1 MSWLSRISLA
11 NRKLATLITIIV
23 VAFGAYAASSL
34 KQQLIPNISF
44 PAVTV
49 TATYAGASPQVVED
63 QVVKPIE
70 DAVKSVDGVETVTST
85 SRQGSASVQ
94 LQFDYDA
101 DVDTK
106 ANDVQKALSKSSASL
121 PDNVDPEVQKGSS
134 DDQPTMTLAVTSD
147 EDQQDLAKVLE
158 DKVVPELK
166 AVDGVNQVTV
176 TGERD
181 RNVVITPDSGKLQD
195 AGLTVQSIKSALTSN
210 GSTLPGG
217 SVNSDKKSLS
227 IQIGGALTS
236 VQQVKDLWL
245 SAETGAGS
253 ASGASGPGGA
263 AAGTSSTTGSTG
275 SGSSSPVQLGDVAT
289 VELKDSDAT
298 TLTRTNGKESLGVAI
313 TMDQDG
319 SSSSISQDV
328 RGKLSGLEKDLGH
341 DARITVVSDNG
352 PQVRQAVVGLFE
364 EGLLGLLMAVVVIVV
379 FLRSVRSTLV
389 TAVSIPLSLLIALIA
404 LWTKDYSLNVLTLGG
419 LTLAVGRVVDDS
431 IVVLENIK
439 RHLGYGEDK
448 RTAILTAVREV
459 STAVTLSTLTTVAVF
474 VPIALVSGLV
484 GELFG
489 PFSITVVAAMLAS
502 LLVSLTIVPA
512 LAYWFLKPPKEAEA
526 ADPEEFRR
534 KVEEE
539 ERSGTLQRA
548 YVPVIDWAIGHRK
561 SVLGIAAALLVF
573 TFSLTA
579 GLKTSFLGDSGSNS
593 VSVTQTLPEGS
604 SLQATDAAAKKVEK
618 VISAVDGVD
627 SYQVTIGSSG
637 GFAVMG
643 GGSSANSASYS
654 IAIKDG
660 ADSSAVED
668 TLRDRFHA
676 LNGAGDLTVGS
687 NSGFGSN
694 NSIQVD
700 VKSDDDANLKT
711 ATDKIENALKGLKEV
726 TDVSSDLSTQSPQIS
741 IRAKG
746 EEAASYGLTD
756 TSIASAVSEAVQG
769 STVTQITVDG
779 SARDVLVKTT
789 STAPNSVSGLEAL
802 KISTSHG
809 EVRLDKVATVTQ
821 TQAPT
826 KRQRVDGS
834 GDAAVTAT
842 PAGDSTGTAS
852 TKVQQAIDK
861 LDLPSGV
868 TYEMGGVTASQ
879 GDAFSQ
885 LGLAIL
891 AAIAIVFLL
900 LVGVF
905 RSIRQTLVLLA
916 SIPFAFTG
924 AFTLLRV
931 TNTPLGVA
939 ALIGML
945 MLIGIVVTNAIVLM
959 DLVNQYRAQGMSIQE
974 AVREGG
980 RRRLRPILMTAL
992 ATIFALLP
1000 MALGI
1005 TDSGGFISKPL
1016 AVVVIGGLFS
1026 STLLTLVL
1034 IPTLYTMV
1042 ETRRERRT
1050 QRRARRAARKPAP
1063 TAQENSTLQP
1073 QR

>member
-1 MSWLSRISLA
+1 MSWLSRISLV
-11 NRKLATLITIIV
+11 NRKLAALITIIV

-106 ANDVQKALSKSSASL
+106 ANDVQQALSKSSASL

-166 AVDGVNQVTV
+166 AVDGVNQATV

-181 RNVVITPDSGKLQD
+181 RKVVITPDSGKLQD

-210 GSTLPGG
+210 GSTSPGG
-217 SVNSDKKSLS
+217 SVNSGKKSLS

-263 AAGTSSTTGSTG
+263 AAGTSSTTGSTGSTG

-364 EGLLGLLMAVVVIVV
+364 EGLLGLLMAVLVIVV

-439 RHLGYGEDK
+439 RHLGYGEEK
-448 RTAILTAVREV
+448 GTAILTAVREV

-474 VPIALVSGLV
+474 VPIALVSGL
-484 GELFG
+484 
-489 PFSITVVAAMLAS
+489 
-502 LLVSLTIVPA
+502 
-512 LAYWFLKPPKEAEA
+512 
-526 ADPEEFRR
+526 
-534 KVEEE
+534 
-539 ERSGTLQRA
+539 
-548 YVPVIDWAIGHRK
+548 
-561 SVLGIAAALLVF
+561 
-573 TFSLTA
+573 
-579 GLKTSFLGDSGSNS
+579 
-593 VSVTQTLPEGS
+593 
-604 SLQATDAAAKKVEK
+604 
-618 VISAVDGVD
+618 
-627 SYQVTIGSSG
+627 
-637 GFAVMG
+637 
-643 GGSSANSASYS
+643 
-654 IAIKDG
+654 
-660 ADSSAVED
+660 
-668 TLRDRFHA
+668 
-676 LNGAGDLTVGS
+676 
-687 NSGFGSN
+687 
-694 NSIQVD
+694 
-700 VKSDDDANLKT
+700 
-711 ATDKIENALKGLKEV
+711 
-726 TDVSSDLSTQSPQIS
+726 
-741 IRAKG
+741 
-746 EEAASYGLTD
+746 
-756 TSIASAVSEAVQG
+756 
-769 STVTQITVDG
+769 
-779 SARDVLVKTT
+779 
-789 STAPNSVSGLEAL
+789 
-802 KISTSHG
+802 
-809 EVRLDKVATVTQ
+809 
-821 TQAPT
+821 
-826 KRQRVDGS
+826 
-834 GDAAVTAT
+834 
-842 PAGDSTGTAS
+842 
-852 TKVQQAIDK
+852 
-861 LDLPSGV
+861 
-868 TYEMGGVTASQ
+868 
-879 GDAFSQ
+879 
-885 LGLAIL
+885 
-891 AAIAIVFLL
+891 
-900 LVGVF
+900 
-905 RSIRQTLVLLA
+905 
-916 SIPFAFTG
+916 
-924 AFTLLRV
+924 
-931 TNTPLGVA
+931 
-939 ALIGML
+939 
-945 MLIGIVVTNAIVLM
+945 
-959 DLVNQYRAQGMSIQE
+959 
-974 AVREGG
+974 
-980 RRRLRPILMTAL
+980 
-992 ATIFALLP
+992 
-1000 MALGI
+1000 
-1005 TDSGGFISKPL
+1005 
-1016 AVVVIGGLFS
+1016 
-1026 STLLTLVL
+1026 
-1034 IPTLYTMV
+1034 
-1042 ETRRERRT
+1042 
-1050 QRRARRAARKPAP
+1050 
-1063 TAQENSTLQP
+1063 
-1073 QR
+1073 

>member
-1 MSWLSRISLA
+1 MSWLSRVSLA
-11 NRKLATLITIIV
+11 NRKLAALITIIV

-70 DAVKSVDGVETVTST
+70 DAVKSLDGVETVTST

-106 ANDVQKALSKSSASL
+106 SNEVQQALSKASAQL
-121 PDNVDPEVQKGSS
+121 PDTVDPQVQKGSS

-147 EDQQDLAKVLE
+147 EDQQDLAKVLD
-158 DKVVPELK
+158 DKVVPDLK
-166 AVDGVNQVTV
+166 AVDGVNQATV

-181 RNVVITPDSGKLQD
+181 RVVVITPD
-195 AGLTVQSIKSALTSN
+195 AGELEDNGLSVQSIKSALTSN
-210 GSTLPGG
+210 GSASPGG
-217 SVNSDKKSLS
+217 SVNSDGKSLS

-236 VQQVKDLWL
+236 VQQIEDLWL
-245 SAETGAGS
+245 SADSGS
-253 ASGASGPGGA
+253 GNASGASGIS
-263 AAGTSSTTGSTG
+263 GTPSTG
-275 SGSSSPVQLGDVAT
+275 SSASAGGSSSQSPVQLKDVAK

-298 TLTRTNGKESLGVAI
+298 TLTRTDGKESLGVSI

-319 SSSSISQDV
+319 SSSSISEDV

-352 PQVRQAVVGLFE
+352 PQVRQSVVGLFE
-364 EGLLGLLMAVVVIVV
+364 EGLLGLLMAVVVIVL

-389 TAVSIPLSLLIALIA
+389 TAVSIPLSLLIALTA
-404 LWTKDYSLNVLTLGG
+404 LWMKDYSLNVLTLGG

-448 RTAILTAVREV
+448 HTAILTGVREV

-512 LAYWFLKPPKEAEA
+512 LAYWFLKPPKEAEG

-539 ERSGTLQRA
+539 ERSGVLQRA
-548 YVPVIDWAIGHRK
+548 YVPVIDWAVGHRK
-561 SVLGIAAALLVF
+561 SVLGIAAVLLVF

-579 GLKTSFLGDSGSNS
+579 GLKTSFLGDSGSDS
-593 VSVTQTLPEGS
+593 VSVTQTLPEGT
-604 SLQATDAAAKKVEK
+604 SLQATDGAAKKVEK
-618 VISAVDGVD
+618 AISAVAGVD

-643 GGSSANSASYS
+643 GGGSANSASYS
-654 IAIKDG
+654 IALKDD
-660 ADSSAVED
+660 ADSSTVED
-668 TLRDRFHA
+668 TLRHRFDD
-676 LNGAGDLTVGS
+676 LKGAGDLTIGS

-694 NSIQVD
+694 NDIQVD
-700 VKSDDDANLKT
+700 VKSDDDTDLKT
-711 ATDKIENALKGLKEV
+711 ATDKIENALKGVQEV

-746 EEAASYGLTD
+746 EEAASYGLSD

-779 SARDVLVKTT
+779 STRDVLVKTT
-789 STAPNSVSGLEAL
+789 STAPNSVSAL
-802 KISTSHG
+802 KGLTISTSQG

-821 TQAPT
+821 TEAPT

-834 GDAAVTAT
+834 GAASVTAT
-842 PAGDSTGTAS
+842 PVGDSTGTAS
-852 TKVQQAIDK
+852 TQVQQAIDK

-924 AFTLLRV
+924 AFALLRI
-931 TNTPLGVA
+931 TGAPLGVA

-959 DLVNQYRAQGMSIQE
+959 DLVNQYRAQGMSIEE

-1005 TDSGGFISKPL
+1005 TDSGGFISTPL

-1042 ETRRERRT
+1042 ETRRERRA
-1050 QRRARRAARKPAP
+1050 QRRARRAARKTAPA
-1063 TAQENSTLQP
+1063 AQEDSTLQP
-1073 QR
+1073 QP

>member
-11 NRKLATLITIIV
+11 NRKLAALITIIV

-106 ANDVQKALSKSSASL
+106 TNEVQQALSKSSASL
-121 PDNVDPEVQKGSS
+121 PAAVDPQVQEGSS
-134 DDQPTMTLAVTSD
+134 DDQPTMTLAVTSG
-147 EDQQDLAKVLE
+147 EDQQDLAKALD

-166 AVDGVNQVTV
+166 AVDGVNQATV

-181 RNVVITPDSGKLQD
+181 RVVVITPDSAKLQD
-195 AGLTVQSIKSALTSN
+195 AGLTVQSIKNALTSN
-210 GSTLPGG
+210 SSASPGG
-217 SVNSDKKSLS
+217 SVNSDDKSLS

-236 VQQVKDLWL
+236 VQQIDDLWL
-245 SAETGAGS
+245 SADSGTAD
-253 ASGASGPGGA
+253 ASGSGGTPSSGA
-263 AAGTSSTTGSTG
+263 ASTG
-275 SGSSSPVQLGDVAT
+275 SSVSRSPVQLKDVAT
-289 VELKDSDAT
+289 VKLKDTDAT
-298 TLTRTNGKESLGVAI
+298 TLTRTNGKESLGISI
-313 TMDQDG
+313 TMDQNG

-328 RGKLSGLEKDLGH
+328 RGKLTGLERNLGH

-352 PQVRQAVVGLFE
+352 PQVRQSVVGLFE
-364 EGLLGLLMAVVVIVV
+364 EGLLGLLMAVVVIVL

-404 LWTKDYSLNVLTLGG
+404 LWMKDYSLNVLTLGG

-448 RTAILTAVREV
+448 RTAILSAVREV

-489 PFSITVVAAMLAS
+489 PFSVTVVAAMLAS
-502 LLVSLTIVPA
+502 LLVSLTLVPA
-512 LAYWFLKPPKEAEA
+512 LAYWFLKPPKEAA
-526 ADPEEFRR
+526 GVDPEEFRR

-539 ERSGTLQRA
+539 ERSGVLQRA
-548 YVPVIDWAIGHRK
+548 YVPVIDWAVGHRK
-561 SVLGIAAALLVF
+561 SVLGIAAVLLVF

-579 GLKTSFLGDSGSNS
+579 GLKTSFLGDSGSDS
-593 VSVTQTLPEGS
+593 VSITQTLPEGT

-618 VISAVDGVD
+618 VISAVAGVD

-654 IAIKDG
+654 IALKDS

-668 TLRDRFHA
+668 TLRDR
-676 LNGAGDLTVGS
+676 LDDLKGAGDLTVGS
-687 NSGFGSN
+687 NTGFGSN
-694 NSIQVD
+694 NDIEVD
-700 VKSDDDANLKT
+700 VKSDDDTNLKT
-711 ATDKIENALKGLKEV
+711 ATDEIENALKGLKEV
-726 TDVSSDLSTQSPQIS
+726 TDVSSDLSTQSPQIA

-746 EEAASYGLTD
+746 EAAASHGLTE

-769 STVTQITVDG
+769 STITQITADG

-789 STAPNSVSGLEAL
+789 SATPNSVSSLKAL
-802 KISTSHG
+802 MISTSQG
-809 EVRLDKVATVTQ
+809 DVRLDKVATVTQ
-821 TQAPT
+821 TEAPT

-834 GDAAVTAT
+834 GSASVTAT
-842 PAGDSTGTAS
+842 PVGDSTGTAS
-852 TKVQQAIDK
+852 TKVQQAVDK
-861 LDLPSGV
+861 LKLPSGV
-868 TYEMGGVTASQ
+868 TYEMGGVTANQ

-885 LGLAIL
+885 LALAIL

-905 RSIRQTLVLLA
+905 RSIRQTLVLLV

-924 AFTLLRV
+924 AFALLRI

-1005 TDSGGFISKPL
+1005 TDSGGFISTPL

-1042 ETRRERRT
+1042 ETRRERRA
-1050 QRRARRAARKPAP
+1050 QRRSRRAGGTKVPAATGDP
-1063 TAQENSTLQP
+1063 TLQP
-1073 QR
+1073 QP